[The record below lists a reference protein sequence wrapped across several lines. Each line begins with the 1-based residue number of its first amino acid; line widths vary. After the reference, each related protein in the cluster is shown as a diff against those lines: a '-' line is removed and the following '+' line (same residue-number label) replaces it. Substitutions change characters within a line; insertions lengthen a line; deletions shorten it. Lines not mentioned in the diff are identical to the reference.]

1 MTSTE
6 IAPLPPRRRPTGLCV
21 EATDKEPH
29 HAFYSSLQFTATLAL
44 LRMAHWYPMDLQ
56 FEFEFDWARLNSGR
70 RRLWLLT
77 MESPSLNRQESANAA
92 GVGI

>member
-1 MTSTE
+1 MPST
-6 IAPLPPRRRPTGLCV
+6 AVYSTLQPLPFCAWRIGT
-21 EATDKEPH
+21 H
-29 HAFYSSLQFTATLAL
+29 
-44 LRMAHWYPMDLQ
+44 LQ

-70 RRLWLLT
+70 QSLWLLT